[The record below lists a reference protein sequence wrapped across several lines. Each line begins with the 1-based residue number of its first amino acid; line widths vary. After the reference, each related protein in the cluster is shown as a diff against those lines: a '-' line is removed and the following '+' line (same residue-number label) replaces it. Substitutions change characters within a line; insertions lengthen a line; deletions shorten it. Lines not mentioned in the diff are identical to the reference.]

1 MKIDSQP
8 LPRRLLTALLIIIA
22 AAILLLI
29 LPSFYRCPFYAVT
42 GIPCPGCGVTRGAY
56 HLLHLDFAR
65 AWKANPCVYLVA
77 IYAAG
82 FFFCLLWGRTYLF
95 HKKQI
100 WIFFATVFILIY
112 ALRMALYFPDIPPM
126 SFDSSALIPRIF
138 AAFSG

>member
-1 MKIDSQP
+1 M
-8 LPRRLLTALLIIIA
+8 
-22 AAILLLI
+22 
-29 LPSFYRCPFYAVT
+29 
-42 GIPCPGCGVTRGAY
+42 
-56 HLLHLDFAR
+56 
-65 AWKANPCVYLVA
+65 A
-77 IYAAG
+77 IYATG

-95 HKKQI
+95 RKKQI